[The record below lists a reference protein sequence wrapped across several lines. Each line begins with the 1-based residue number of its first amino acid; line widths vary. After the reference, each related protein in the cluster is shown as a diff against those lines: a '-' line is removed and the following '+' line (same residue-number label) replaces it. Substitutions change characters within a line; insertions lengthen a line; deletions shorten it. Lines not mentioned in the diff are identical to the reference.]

1 MSEHAKY
8 FGASAAHK
16 WIPCVG
22 SVALEAQYPNT
33 SSAAADEGTAA
44 HEMAER
50 ILRGASDADLIGKR
64 AKNGVEWTAEM
75 REHIQIYIDKVHN
88 LKGCGELL
96 VEERVDYSHHLGVDG
111 DTDGFGT
118 SDVVILRGTELC
130 VADLKYGKGVRV
142 DVENN
147 PQLMLYAL
155 GAYDRYKLVAD
166 IDTIRM
172 VIIQPRI
179 DHISEWTCSVD
190 DLLRFAHAAKVS
202 AQEALAIVAGTMQ
215 PAYTPGEKQCRFCR
229 GKATCPA
236 LRAEAEALFEVI
248 PDELTEDEQLSVS
261 MQKADMVEAWA
272 KAVRAEVERR
282 LTNGKTVPGFKMV
295 QGKNGARKW
304 VSEDG
309 AASSLHAA
317 GFADNQIFKRTLISP
332 TDVEKLV
339 KQKLVTTDQWAALQS
354 EITQTKGAPSVAP
367 ESDKRPA
374 LVLAS
379 ADFVNL
385 DKGVA

>member
-1 MSEHAKY
+1 VAAHADY
-8 FGASAAHK
+8 FGASASHK

-33 SSAAADEGTAA
+33 SSEAAEEGTAA

-50 ILRGASDADLIGKR
+50 ILRGTPDSELIGHK
-64 AKNGVEWTAEM
+64 AANGVEWTAEM
-75 REHIQIYIDKVHN
+75 REYIQVYIDKVRD
-88 LKGCGELL
+88 LKGYGELL
-96 VEERVDYSHHLGVDG
+96 VEERVDYSHYLGVNG

-130 VADLKYGKGVRV
+130 VADLKYGRGVRV
-142 DVENN
+142 DAERNS
-147 PQLMLYAL
+147 QLMLYAL
-155 GAYDRYKLVAD
+155 GAYDRYSLVAG

-190 DLLRFAHAAKVS
+190 DLRAFAYTAKVS
-202 AQEALAIVAGTMQ
+202 AQEALAIIAGNMQ
-215 PAYTPGEKQCRFCR
+215 PHYTPGDKQCRFCR

-236 LRAEAEALFEVI
+236 LRAEAEKLFEAI
-248 PDELTEDEQLSVS
+248 PDELTDTEQLALS

-282 LTNGKTVPGFKMV
+282 LTNGAAVPGFKMV
-295 QGKNGARKW
+295 QGKAGARKW
-304 VSEDG
+304 SSE
-309 AASSLHAA
+309 AASADSLRDI
-317 GFADNQIFKRTLISP
+317 GFIDSQIYKRTLISP

-339 KQKLVTTDQWAALQS
+339 KQQLVTADQWAALQG
-354 EITQTKGAPSVAP
+354 EITQSKGAPSVAP
-367 ESDKRPA
+367 ASDRRPA
-374 LVLAS
+374 LVMAS
-379 ADFVNL
+379 ADFSNL
-385 DKGVA
+385 DTEVA

>member
-1 MSEHAKY
+1 MAAHAKY

-50 ILRGASDADLIGKR
+50 ILRGASDSDLIGKK
-64 AKNGVEWTAEM
+64 AENGVEWTTEM
-75 REHIQIYIDKVHN
+75 REYIQIYIDKVRD
-88 LKGCGELL
+88 LKGYGELL
-96 VEERVDYSHHLGVDG
+96 VEERVDYSEYIGAPDS
-111 DTDGFGT
+111 FGT
-118 SDVVILRGTELC
+118 SDVVIIRDTELC

-166 IDTIRM
+166 ITTIRM

-179 DHISEWTCSVD
+179 DHISEWTCTVD
-190 DLLRFAHAAKVS
+190 DLLVFAYKAKVS
-202 AQEALAIVAGTMQ
+202 AQEALAVVAETMQ
-215 PAYTPGEKQCRFCR
+215 PTYTPGEKQCRFCR

-236 LRAEAEALFEVI
+236 LRAEAESLFDVI

-295 QGKNGARKW
+295 PGKNGARKW
-304 VSEDG
+304 VSEG
-309 AASSLHAA
+309 EATTNLHAA
-317 GFADNQIFKRTLISP
+317 GFADNQIFKQTLISP

-339 KQKLVTTDQWAALQS
+339 KQKLVTSEQWAAMQ
-354 EITQTKGAPSVAP
+354 EVITQTKGAPSVAP

-374 LVLAS
+374 LTLAS

-385 DKGVA
+385 DKEVA